1 MFGSEIWLRR
11 TLRLLIIFV
20 IYRDKSAKFCSF
32 MYSLLTT
39 ENAIKLVNFVVRIA
53 QGVSLRDNYIV
64 KKIIFLSFGA
74 VNPCTPLNRSRW
86 NLIGRLRSAP
96 PCKISSWSVHC
107 SVAQPK
113 TDMWVKCTTSAFQ
126 CHSPGGDN
134 EYDRCRHHN
143 AHDFIRWNY
152 YAVCALNWINITVVN
167 TCSRSFKQQKLF

>member
-64 KKIIFLSFGA
+64 KKIIF
-74 VNPCTPLNRSRW
+74 
-86 NLIGRLRSAP
+86 
-96 PCKISSWSVHC
+96 
-107 SVAQPK
+107 
-113 TDMWVKCTTSAFQ
+113 
-126 CHSPGGDN
+126 
-134 EYDRCRHHN
+134 
-143 AHDFIRWNY
+143 
-152 YAVCALNWINITVVN
+152 
-167 TCSRSFKQQKLF
+167 